1 MVKALLSRR
10 QQSTQVNVGA
20 TLGEEEE
27 EEEEELGNKTSCASS
42 GMLT

>member
-27 EEEEELGNKTSCASS
+27 EKEEEMERKKRVVRRA
-42 GMLT
+42 